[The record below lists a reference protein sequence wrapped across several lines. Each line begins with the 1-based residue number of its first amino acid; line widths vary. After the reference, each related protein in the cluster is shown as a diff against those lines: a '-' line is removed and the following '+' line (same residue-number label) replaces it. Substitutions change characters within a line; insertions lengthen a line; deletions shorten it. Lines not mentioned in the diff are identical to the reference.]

1 MISVH
6 FNGEIVRHRNM
17 KIIAARTIERFDK
30 ENRCKYGTDEIKCGA
45 WLKHCHNDN
54 KVQQISKYG
63 KCTLSGSQLCPQYKK
78 RIEQGNKKKT
88 YTIDW
93 KKYRQLASAAHY
105 LLKESP
111 NKTLFLTLTFPAWKK
126 KHKYTKSFYYDEIS
140 NVKISN
146 FLENLRTNYG
156 CSGYIAVK
164 EYGETTKRV
173 HFHLIISYPYIDFRL
188 FNNIWV
194 NSISDICEWSACAV
208 RHRHGVPVI
217 IRNPARAIRY
227 VCKYIGKSYGITSD
241 TRIIFISRNLLS
253 SKIEEKKLIW
263 NHSKQEYEHIT
274 ETRRISNI
282 KYSITEKQY
291 NHIDYLK
298 KFKSIYINTFDHV
311 TVYKITDRREFNRL
325 CSEFLYP
332 LFCCSVKPS
341 EFCYCPSEKPG

>member
-17 KIIAARTIERFDK
+17 KVIAARTIERFDS
-30 ENRCKYGTDEIKCGA
+30 ENRCKYGTDETMCQA
-45 WLKHCHNDN
+45 WLKHCRDD
-54 KVQQISKYG
+54 KKIQPISKYG
-63 KCTLSGSQLCPQYKK
+63 RCTLPGCETCPQYKK
-78 RIEQGNKKKT
+78 RIKQGNKKKT

-126 KHKYTKSFYYDEIS
+126 KHKFTKSFYYDEIS

-173 HFHLIISYPYIDFRL
+173 HFHLIISYPFIDFRL

-194 NSISDICEWSACAV
+194 NSISDICEYSACAI
-208 RHRHGVPVI
+208 RHKSGVPVI

-241 TRIIFISRNLLS
+241 TRIIFISRNILS
-253 SKIEEKKLIW
+253 SKIEEKKFIW
-263 NHSKQEYEHIT
+263 NYSKQEYEHVT

-282 KYSITEKQY
+282 KYSIPEKEY
-291 NHIDYLK
+291 NHVDYLK

-311 TVYKITDRREFNRL
+311 TVFKITDRREFNRL

-332 LFCCSVKPS
+332 LFSCSVKPS